1 MSLPAHLPDEATDLL
16 APPEELLGEGL
27 LPRRHDPDEGL
38 HRRHD
43 PDDDDLVE
51 AAPAPPAP
59 RGPEAL
65 RAQPARTTYP
75 SSRTRTGSGRTSS
88 AKGRGRGG
96 RRRGPEGVSPRPG
109 YIPGLD
115 GLRAI
120 AIVSVLLFHFLPTAL
135 PGGYLGVDVFF
146 VVSGFLIT
154 TLLLRDVA
162 RRGRLDLLNFWKRR
176 ARRLLPALVLVVLT
190 SVTAARMVGGD
201 LLVGIGR
208 QALGALT
215 FTTNWLEIG
224 AGASYFHSTSPILF
238 INFWSLA
245 VEEQFYLFW
254 PLVLAVG
261 LALTRTTRQRLYLVG
276 GVGLAS
282 TIAMAVMWSPSEDAT
297 RVYYG
302 TDTHLMGLMAGAA
315 LAIAWADPKH
325 RAGLRSA
332 VWRRWRWAAVL
343 GALLVLG
350 AQLRWMDEAS
360 ALTFRGGFLLAS
372 LATAVLVAA
381 LLESDSLW
389 RSTMELAPLRWIG
402 ERSYGIYLWHWPVLM
417 IVGAVFPYAV
427 GTTRGWVVLGGALAL
442 TLVMTEL
449 SLRLVERPVRQH
461 GFRRSIRRATRWVRT
476 PWETSRTPRIVA
488 STLAAMVLL
497 TAVAVATA
505 PEKSQTQQQIEDA
518 EARLGVTG
526 GAADG
531 EDDAAADGKATD
543 LDAGDTGI
551 AAGRSLGTTEDA
563 APAEGEDAKE
573 GSDARDG
580 AKDEKDSGDKDKDT
594 DKASAKDDKDGDK
607 NGDKEEPADAE
618 LPEGAV
624 VVNGSPFAPDADDL
638 LVPAGEEITAIGD
651 SLVVTSA
658 DGLTFRFPGIAYE
671 ARSNRQWHD
680 TLAVIEESVA
690 AGTVRDNVVLHLG
703 TNAGVDEKALR
714 AALEAFGP
722 ERNVVVMD
730 LYVRSSF
737 VDSSNDTIRTVVDE
751 HPNAVVGDWNAT
763 ISQQPQVLQSDQVHP
778 DIEGMHV
785 YAEVVARAFDELARG
800 AQED

>member
-1 MSLPAHLPDEATDLL
+1 MSLPAHLPDGTT
-16 APPEELLGEGL
+16 ELLE
-27 LPRRHDPDEGL
+27 
-38 HRRHD
+38 
-43 PDDDDLVE
+43 
-51 AAPAPPAP
+51 PAP
-59 RGPEAL
+59 RPPRAPEAL
-65 RAQPARTTYP
+65 RAPQAPRTAYP
-75 SSRTRTGSGRTSS
+75 PSRTRTTTGRRST
-88 AKGRGRGG
+88 APKGRRGRGG

-120 AIVSVLLFHFLPTAL
+120 AIVAVLLFHFLPTTL

-162 RRGRLDLLNFWKRR
+162 RRGKLDLLNFWKRR

-190 SVTAARMVGGD
+190 SVTAARMGGGD

-245 VEEQFYLFW
+245 VEEQFYLLW

-276 GVGLAS
+276 GAGLAS
-282 TIAMAVMWSPSEDAT
+282 TVAMAVMWSPSEDAT

-350 AQLRWMDEAS
+350 AQLRWMEEAS
-360 ALTFRGGFLLAS
+360 ALTFRGGFLIAS
-372 LATAVLVAA
+372 LATAVLIAA
-381 LLESDSLW
+381 LLESDGLW

-402 ERSYGIYLWHWPVLM
+402 ERSYGLYLWHWPILM
-417 IVGAVFPYAV
+417 IVGTVFPYAV
-427 GTTRGWVVLGGALAL
+427 GTTRGWIVLGGALTL
-442 TLVMTEL
+442 TLVLTEL

-461 GFRRSIRRATRWVRT
+461 GFRRSIRRSTRWVVT
-476 PWETSRTPRIVA
+476 PWEVSRTPRIVGGV
-488 STLAAMVLL
+488 LALMVLL
-497 TAVAVATA
+497 TAVGVATA

-518 EARLGVTG
+518 EERLGVVDGDGEGAAGLRDVG
-526 GAADG
+526 GA
-531 EDDAAADGKATD
+531 
-543 LDAGDTGI
+543 GI
-551 AAGRSLGTTEDA
+551 AAGHVLGA
-563 APAEGEDAKE
+563 GAPAGAEEADTAAAAEAEADATDQEAADEGAAEEGDTPEPQDDA
-573 GSDARDG
+573 
-580 AKDEKDSGDKDKDT
+580 
-594 DKASAKDDKDGDK
+594 
-607 NGDKEEPADAE
+607 EEPAEKD
-618 LPEGAV
+618 LPEDAV
-624 VVNGSPFAPDADDL
+624 AVNGSAYTADADGL

-658 DGLTFRFPGIAYE
+658 DGLTYRFPGIGYE

-703 TNAGVDEKALR
+703 TNAGVDEDALR

-737 VDSSNDTIRTVVDE
+737 VDSSNASIAEVVAE
-751 HPNAVVGDWNAT
+751 HPNAVVGRWNST
-763 ISQQPQVLQSDQVHP
+763 ISEQPQVLQSDQVHP
-778 DIEGMHV
+778 DIDGMHV

-800 AQED
+800 AQKD

>member
-88 AKGRGRGG
+88 AKGRGRSG

-176 ARRLLPALVLVVLT
+176 ARRLLPALVLVVLV

-518 EARLGVTG
+518 EARLGV
-526 GAADG
+526 ADG
-531 EDDAAADGKATD
+531 AGDGGDEGAGDGDAAGT
-543 LDAGDTGI
+543 DAGDTGI
-551 AAGRSLGTTEDA
+551 AAGQALGTTEDA
-563 APAEGEDAKE
+563 APAEGEDAEE
-573 GSDARDG
+573 GSGEEDADAG
-580 AKDEKDSGDKDKDT
+580 DEKD
-594 DKASAKDDKDGDK
+594 AAKDDETAAKDDEA
-607 NGDKEEPADAE
+607 DDAESADAE
-618 LPEGAV
+618 VPEGAV
-624 VVNGSPFAPDADDL
+624 AVNGSAYTADADDL

-737 VDSSNDTIRTVVDE
+737 VDSSNDTIRQVVDE

>member
-88 AKGRGRGG
+88 AKGRGRSG

-176 ARRLLPALVLVVLT
+176 ARRLLPALVLVVLV

-518 EARLGVTG
+518 EARLGV
-526 GAADG
+526 ADG
-531 EDDAAADGKATD
+531 AGDGGDEGAGDGDAAGT
-543 LDAGDTGI
+543 DAGDTGI
-551 AAGRSLGTTEDA
+551 AAGQALGTTEDA
-563 APAEGEDAKE
+563 TPAEGEDAKE

-594 DKASAKDDKDGDK
+594 DKASAKDDKD
-607 NGDKEEPADAE
+607 GDKEEPADAE

-737 VDSSNDTIRTVVDE
+737 VDSSNDTIRQVVDE

-763 ISQQPQVLQSDQVHP
+763 ISEQPQVLQSDQVHP

>member
-1 MSLPAHLPDEATDLL
+1 MSLPAHLPDET
-16 APPEELLGEGL
+16 E
-27 LPRRHDPDEGL
+27 
-38 HRRHD
+38 
-43 PDDDDLVE
+43 V
-51 AAPAPPAP
+51 APAPPAP

-65 RAQPARTTYP
+65 RSQPARTAYP
-75 SSRTRTGSGRTSS
+75 STRTRTGSGRTSS
-88 AKGRGRGG
+88 AKGRGRSG

-120 AIVSVLLFHFLPTAL
+120 AIVSVLLFHFLPTTL

-176 ARRLLPALVLVVLT
+176 ARRLLPALVLVVLV

-245 VEEQFYLFW
+245 VEEQFYLLW

-276 GVGLAS
+276 GVGLTS
-282 TIAMAVMWSPSEDAT
+282 TIAMAVLWSPGEDAT

-315 LAIAWADPKH
+315 LAIAWADPTH

-343 GALLVLG
+343 GALVVLG
-350 AQLRWMDEAS
+350 AQLRWMDEGS

-372 LATAVLVAA
+372 LATVVLVAA
-381 LLESDSLW
+381 LLESDGLW
-389 RSTMELAPLRWIG
+389 RSTMELAPLRWVG

-427 GTTRGWVVLGGALAL
+427 GTTRGWVVLGGALVL

-449 SLRLVERPVRQH
+449 SLRLVERPVRKH

-488 STLAAMVLL
+488 GTLAAMVLL
-497 TAVAVATA
+497 TAVGVATA
-505 PEKSQTQQQIEDA
+505 PEKSQTQQQIEES

-531 EDDAAADGKATD
+531 GDDAAGDGGAAD

-551 AAGRSLGTTEDA
+551 TAGQALGAAGDDGA
-563 APAEGEDAKE
+563 ADEDAKD
-573 GSDARDG
+573 GSDAKDG
-580 AKDEKDSGDKDKDT
+580 AKDEKDSGDKDEDTDKDT
-594 DKASAKDDKDGDK
+594 DKAAANDDKD
-607 NGDKEEPADAE
+607 GDKEEPADAE

-658 DGLTFRFPGIAYE
+658 DGLTYRFPGIAYE

-737 VDSSNDTIRTVVDE
+737 VDSSNETIREVVAE
-751 HPNAVVGDWNAT
+751 HPNAVVGDWNGT

-800 AQED
+800 AQKD